1 MTIGVGFLCDDGVVL
16 CADNQITWQNQH
28 KYYECKIY
36 PHLTSDWAAYITFA
50 GNPTLMK
57 SFDGKFKDTMAK
69 MPAPVTAARIRDAIE
84 TVLAFLDVLDG
95 DQMHLHLL
103 CAIVIPNKEMKLLKT
118 DAKVVSEVAGYD
130 YVGAGDTSALRYL
143 APILTRGGHFSAK
156 QALNVG
162 VYLVLQAKRYV
173 DGCGGDTNAVIL
185 QADGRPR
192 VVTGTHAIEQHLLML
207 EHVLTRAGT
216 DFFDSRCS
224 EDDFNNSLDRLAKMM
239 RDYRP
244 ELMR

>member
-95 DQMHLHLL
+95 DQCSYIYFVQLL
-103 CAIVIPNKEMKLLKT
+103 SPTKK
-118 DAKVVSEVAGYD
+118 
-130 YVGAGDTSALRYL
+130 
-143 APILTRGGHFSAK
+143 
-156 QALNVG
+156 
-162 VYLVLQAKRYV
+162 
-173 DGCGGDTNAVIL
+173 
-185 QADGRPR
+185 
-192 VVTGTHAIEQHLLML
+192 
-207 EHVLTRAGT
+207 
-216 DFFDSRCS
+216 
-224 EDDFNNSLDRLAKMM
+224 
-239 RDYRP
+239 
-244 ELMR
+244 